1 MEEHS
6 PLSLLVFTLDAVVV
20 GFFLT
25 YENRMP
31 SVLII
36 FSVKQ
41 LKFTVYVKKI
51 WSENEGS

>member
-20 GFFLT
+20 FFLT

-41 LKFTVYVKKI
+41 LKFTIYVKKI